1 MDDIKEPVVGREA
14 DTRLPCLFLGAGVLV
29 AGELVE
35 KDLSGLLEP
44 YAVPGGIAG
53 GFIAI
58 PDKAL
63 PIQRRVHIHIVI
75 VYTQLTGWLQLS
87 QIGISDEWDRFT
99 VIGSGCCW
107 FENPQ
112 ARPHRLQE

>member
-1 MDDIKEPVVGREA
+1 MEPAVGHLLVQA
-14 DTRLPCLFLGAGVLV
+14 DTCLPCLFLGAGVLV

-63 PIQRRVHIHIVI
+63 PLQRRVLVHIAI
-75 VYTQLTGWLQLS
+75 VYTRLANLLRPS
-87 QIGISDEWDRFT
+87 QVEEALAFHRMGFGR
-99 VIGSGCCW
+99 CR

-112 ARPHRLQE
+112 SRPHRLQE

>member
-1 MDDIKEPVVGREA
+1 MDDIQEPVVGREA
-14 DTRLPCLFLGAGVLV
+14 DTCLPCLFLGAGVLV
-29 AGELVE
+29 AGELIE

-63 PIQRRVHIHIVI
+63 PIQRRVHVHIAI
-75 VYTQLTGWLQLS
+75 VYTRLADWLQLS
-87 QIGISDEWDRFT
+87 KIGEVLAF
-99 VIGSGCCW
+99 
-107 FENPQ
+107 
-112 ARPHRLQE
+112 HRMGFGRC